1 MLERV
6 LLTTAGA
13 EIGWVAIAR
22 GMASGWVTGAA
33 IFGDEGW
40 WLGID
45 ACGMGVQEIAH
56 VAMREMSQ
64 RVDAVC
70 MG

>member
-6 LLTTAGA
+6 LLATAGA
-13 EIGWVAIAR
+13 EIGWVVIAC

-33 IFGDEGW
+33 IFGYEGW
-40 WLGID
+40 WFGID

-56 VAMREMSQ
+56 AKMRQVSQ

-70 MG
+70 IG